1 LGRKI
6 PSEATPHNSI
16 ATVSSGDLAPV
27 DSEFVAKLVGSICL
41 GNKSN
46 TLSEVKI
53 NIGLGVNSLNF
64 DQTDIVVLVTE
75 TTLVAKDGTIDM
87 KLCGSGRHY

>member
-1 LGRKI
+1 M
-6 PSEATPHNSI
+6 
-16 ATVSSGDLAPV
+16 SSGDLAPV
-27 DSEFVAKLVGSICL
+27 DSEFVSELVGSICL
-41 GNKSN
+41 GDKGNA
-46 TLSEVKI
+46 LSEVKI
-53 NIGLGVNSLNF
+53 NIGLGVDSLNF